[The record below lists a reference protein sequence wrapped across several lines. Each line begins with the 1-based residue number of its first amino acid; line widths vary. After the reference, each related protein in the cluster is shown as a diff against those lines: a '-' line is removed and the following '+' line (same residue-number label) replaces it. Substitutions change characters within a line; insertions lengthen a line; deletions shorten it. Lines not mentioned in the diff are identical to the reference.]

1 MDWTTSGSWEE
12 VRDHA
17 SARGQLS
24 GSVATKVAAALGVTA
39 LSLGSIAV
47 LAPASIA
54 ATHAATGHAATGH
67 AATGHAARA
76 PGFLEVLAVPS
87 YGKVLGNAKHFSL
100 YVLSSERGTKKVCAG
115 RCLAIWPP
123 LLVATAAK
131 SVSLGAGVTG
141 HVGFVKR
148 TVTTKQVTLN
158 GYPLFYFAK
167 DTGPGQTHGEGIV
180 AFGGTW
186 TLVRPN
192 AQTAA
197 ATPVRPAS
205 KSAKTTTGW

>member
-1 MDWTTSGSWEE
+1 MSTCTSNAPRE
-12 VRDHA
+12 VRDEPSTVVRGRLATRAAPAIGAVALSAA
-17 SARGQLS
+17 S
-24 GSVATKVAAALGVTA
+24 LGV
-39 LSLGSIAV
+39 LV
-47 LAPASIA
+47 PASMA

-76 PGFLEVLAVPS
+76 PRFLEVLAVPG

-100 YVLSSERGTKKVCAG
+100 YVLSSERGAKKACAG
-115 RCLAIWPP
+115 KCLSIWPP
-123 LLVATAAK
+123 LLVAATAK

-148 TVTTKQVTLN
+148 SATAKQVTLN

-167 DTGPGQTHGEGIV
+167 DTGPGQSHGEGIV

-186 TLVRPN
+186 TLVRPS
-192 AQTAA
+192 AKTAA
-197 ATPVRPAS
+197 ATPVRPAG
-205 KSAKTTTGW
+205 KPAKTTTGW